1 MTLHLAEVIADNYT
15 NSSAASG
22 GTGFWSGTKSDGTF
36 SGDNCRD
43 WSSNISSDNGT
54 WGSFL
59 AKDNSTWIDNS
70 TYACN
75 YGKYLL
81 CFMYN

>member
-1 MTLHLAEVIADNYT
+1 MSLHLAEVIADNYT
-15 NSSAASG
+15 NSYAASG

-43 WSSNISSDNGT
+43 WSSDRSSDNGT

-59 AKDNSTWIDNS
+59 AKVQQSNRSRETSKICSRCPSSHD
-70 TYACN
+70 
-75 YGKYLL
+75 G
-81 CFMYN
+81 